1 LRVDVGRLFPHTPI
15 LSDTAPAVE
24 SDARYFGGGDLC
36 GRTEFERAVAEMP
49 RLVAPAEQQT
59 GARQRV
65 IEPGERREDSAR
77 RQTLEERSLSLSRF
91 SASLASPSCALKNF
105 VRKPERTFSTISA
118 PLRHAACI
126 E

>member
-1 LRVDVGRLFPHTPI
+1 MPVERGLPPSTLRVDVGRLFPLTPI

-49 RLVAPAEQQT
+49 RLVAPAEPQT

-77 RQTLEERSLSLSRF
+77 RQTLEER
-91 SASLASPSCALKNF
+91 LAF
-105 VRKPERTFSTISA
+105 PEPVQRLA
-118 PLRHAACI
+118 RLAELRP
-126 E
+126 EKFRS